1 MSKIFAIS
9 YPAKMVP
16 THCDKISW
24 QNFRFSSSIQH
35 QKDAFIDILDR
46 INALSFFNKNQQQ
59 QRFLYVYDFLQ
70 LIRSDFPL
78 NSV

>member
-24 QNFRFSSSIQH
+24 QNFGFSSSIKLK
-35 QKDAFIDILDR
+35 KDALIFWILSM
-46 INALSFFNKNQQQ
+46 LSHSLTKTNNYV
-59 QRFLYVYDFLQ
+59 RLLYVCDFLQ

>member
-24 QNFRFSSSIQH
+24 QNFGFSSNIKH
-35 QKDAFIDILDR
+35 QKDAFIDILDL
-46 INALSFFNKNQQQ
+46 IKALSFFNKKTTTK
-59 QRFLYVYDFLQ
+59 
-70 LIRSDFPL
+70 I
-78 NSV
+78 SVRL

>member
-24 QNFRFSSSIQH
+24 QNFGFSSSIKH
-35 QKDAFIDILDR
+35 QKDAFIDTLDL
-46 INALSFFNKNQQQ
+46 IKTLSFFNKKQQ
-59 QRFLYVYDFLQ
+59 QRFRYVCDFLQ
-70 LIRSDFPL
+70 LIRPDFPL
-78 NSV
+78 NPV

>member
-46 INALSFFNKNQQQ
+46 INALSFFNKNRQ
-59 QRFLYVYDFLQ
+59 QRFLYVCDFLQ

>member
-24 QNFRFSSSIQH
+24 QNFGVSSSIKH
-35 QKDAFIDILDR
+35 KKDAFIDNLDR
-46 INALSFFNKNQQQ
+46 VNALSFFNKNKQ
-59 QRFLYVYDFLQ
+59 QRFL
-70 LIRSDFPL
+70 
-78 NSV
+78 